1 MDQTYWRFFFCR
13 SIKMYIIIKKQGLN
27 LEFKSLLDDQY
38 QQWQQKID
46 ARDFNFGDDNT
57 ARRVEQNFEDRIEN
71 HRESLVL
78 EKFSLP
84 ASVKQEINVLIDEL
98 EQFKEELEEKYVLF
112 RRAYINWIRDY
123 TNQLLEERRTRQQL
137 ENLTP
142 ERIQQF
148 NKFQAD
154 ESFVGD
160 QCVICMGDVEI
171 GRNMMRLDCD
181 GQHTFCQVC
190 IEGWFADHNTCP
202 ICRHRF

>member
-13 SIKMYIIIKKQGLN
+13 SIKMNIIIKKQGLN

-202 ICRHRF
+202 ICRHKF

>member
-1 MDQTYWRFFFCR
+1 
-13 SIKMYIIIKKQGLN
+13 MYIIIKKQGLN

-202 ICRHRF
+202 MCRHKF

>member
-1 MDQTYWRFFFCR
+1 MN
-13 SIKMYIIIKKQGLN
+13 IIIKKQGLN

-181 GQHTFCQVC
+181 GRHVFCQVC
-190 IEGWFADHNTCP
+190 IKGWFADHKTCP
-202 ICRHRF
+202 KCRHLF

>member
-1 MDQTYWRFFFCR
+1 
-13 SIKMYIIIKKQGLN
+13 MYIIIKKQGLN

-46 ARDFNFGDDNT
+46 AQDFNFGDDNT

-202 ICRHRF
+202 ICRHKF